1 MAGFMSHVLL
11 VDHQGDVCKSLAS
24 ALLRMGHV
32 ATYVSSGAAAID
44 LLSKRRVDLVVVD
57 LMMPGMDGWQVLKWV
72 QAAGHTDLPVIVH
85 GSEADSPMLSLSHDL
100 GAAGHLPADCC
111 FDDIRAVAEKYLSE
125 RLKRAA

>member
-1 MAGFMSHVLL
+1 MSHVLL

-85 GSEADSPMLSLSHDL
+85 GSEADSPCSLYRTIWARQ
-100 GAAGHLPADCC
+100 GTCRRIAALMI
-111 FDDIRAVAEKYLSE
+111 FVQSQKSI
-125 RLKRAA
+125 